1 MEPYNTLA
9 DEPVEVIV
17 EFPRAYEELFN
28 PYWRYL
34 IYEGGRGS
42 LKSHSIARSLLIR
55 GREKKMRFLC
65 TREYQKSIADSVHKL
80 LSDLILAYEMTDWEV
95 QKQSITNTVT
105 GSEFI
110 FAGLHNN
117 VAEIKSMEGIDVCWV
132 EEAHATTKAS
142 WDILTPTIRKPGSQ
156 IIASFNR
163 TTELDPVYVKFILKP
178 PRKTYHAKVN
188 YDYAMKLGWLPDVL
202 IDEMED
208 DKENYPQEYA
218 HKWLG
223 EPIQQSDDAILN
235 RVAVLAAMND
245 QHASEDGQIIVG
257 ADIARK
263 GDDRTVLWKRKGDKT
278 IGHEIYAKKS
288 VDEVV
293 DLIIA
298 FVDGD
303 KSVEIRVDDTGVGGG
318 VTDYLKRNG
327 YNVVPINFGQSAN
340 DKDKYPNWISEAW
353 FHLQKLLPQI
363 EIPMSNELLMELST
377 RNWKQDQ
384 QGRRRVESK
393 DDYKKRGFRSPDIA
407 DAMILCYAP
416 PVPRIEWAA
425 PSF

>member
-1 MEPYNTLA
+1 MEPYAVYA
-9 DEPVEVIV
+9 DEPVEVIM
-17 EFPRAYEELFN
+17 EFPRAYAELFN

-34 IYEGGRGS
+34 VYEGGRGS

-55 GREKKMRFLC
+55 GRNSKLRILC

-80 LSDLILAYEMTDWEV
+80 LADLILKYEMTDYEV
-95 QKQSITNTVT
+95 QKNSIINTVT
-105 GSEFI
+105 GTEFI

-117 VAEIKSMEGIDVCWV
+117 VAEIKSMEGIDICWV
-132 EEAHATTKAS
+132 EEAHGTTKPS
-142 WDILTPTIRKPGSQ
+142 WEILTPTIRKPGSQ
-156 IIASFNR
+156 IIISFNR
-163 TTELDPVYVKFILKP
+163 QTELDPVYVKFVLHP
-178 PRKTYHAKVN
+178 PKKTYHAKIN
-188 YDYAMKLGWLPDVL
+188 FDYALKLGWMPDVL

-208 DKENYPQEYA
+208 DKENYPQEFA

-223 EPIQQSDDAILN
+223 EPLQQSDDAILN

-278 IGHEIYAKKS
+278 IDYKVYAKKS
-288 VDEVV
+288 LDEVV
-293 DLIIA
+293 ELIQQ
-298 FVDGD
+298 FVEGD
-303 KSVEIRVDDTGVGGG
+303 KGIEIRVDDTGVGGG
-318 VTDYLKRNG
+318 VTDFLKRNG
-327 YNVVPINFGQSAN
+327 FNVVPINFGQRAI
-340 DKDKYPNWISEAW
+340 DADKYPNWISEAW
-353 FHLQKLLPQI
+353 FNIQKILPTI
-363 EIPMSNELLMELST
+363 EIPESNDLLMELST

-407 DAMILCYAP
+407 DAMILCYAAP
-416 PVPRIEWAA
+416 IPKEEWAA